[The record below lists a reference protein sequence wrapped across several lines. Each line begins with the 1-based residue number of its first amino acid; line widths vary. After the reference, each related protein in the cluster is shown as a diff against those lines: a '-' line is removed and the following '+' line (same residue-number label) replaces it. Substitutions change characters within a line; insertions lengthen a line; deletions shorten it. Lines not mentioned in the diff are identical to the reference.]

1 MTACR
6 RGRSRVLPRVI
17 APVLLVVAMT
27 TACESEQAGPQV
39 PTAPSTAD
47 VRPAL
52 LDAAWTAPAPAGAQV
67 AGRLRAWTTKDRVT
81 VVGKQQIRS
90 YDLASGKAA
99 WTAAL
104 PRGTTGVCTISEN
117 AGDIGALLLRT
128 KTGCTD
134 VAALS
139 LADGSWRWRHAI
151 EPLAKG
157 TPSVS
162 LSRLA
167 VAATGKCRQV
177 IRFGVAEGRRLKPV
191 APADSVCANA
201 SALAGNTIAV
211 KLDAGPDFGKVGDE
225 LIGTDAGKATFQV
238 LNNDDLTSRW
248 RISVDRVGANVAG
261 VVAQRPLVL
270 DTSLKGHRMLRVF
283 DAKGTPVRSVGWS
296 LPSQGFVRL
305 GLANGVLLGGYGPA
319 DPGRY
324 AYSLK
329 TGNQLWT
336 DLDDKTTRT
345 LGLFRGRVLR
355 ERLVT
360 GDDGEESW
368 LALHELDR
376 AGGSVTDPA
385 TNSRSVLI
393 GRVPSQGLAS
403 WVWSGRRAIAFSGA
417 KISAYDLPVKG
428 KKVDALP
435 VAEALPWADGDLQ
448 PSTAPGACR
457 RVSAETLAALGLASA
472 KLPAPADCRW
482 RETLDPS
489 YVERNLRTSVDIA
502 TPTDST
508 TAQAAAE
515 RRAEKLTDTLKAD
528 GLTPSAL
535 EGLGDQAWFATRP
548 STDGAQT
555 ETAIVA
561 RWRNAVVLVRA
572 SQAGLIEDRYAEL
585 VRPDAVESAVVGAAR
600 EILAA
605 LGAPAKAPT
614 RGKDGPHTATSDLCK
629 SVATAAKDLVEDAPS
644 VATTPRQSQRRLS
657 GCHWGTLSSVYPYL
671 TVSAYAV
678 PPSAATGQTAVR
690 TAAAAFAADGRDDVI
705 KGLGDEAEAWGFQA
719 EGGGANNQVVTAR
732 QGNLLVTVQYGDD
745 RPPAELRA
753 AAVEIVREV
762 LSRAS

>member
-1 MTACR
+1 
-6 RGRSRVLPRVI
+6 V
-17 APVLLVVAMT
+17 
-27 TACESEQAGPQV
+27 
-39 PTAPSTAD
+39 
-47 VRPAL
+47 
-52 LDAAWTAPAPAGAQV
+52 
-67 AGRLRAWTTKDRVT
+67 
-81 VVGKQQIRS
+81 
-90 YDLASGKAA
+90 
-99 WTAAL
+99 
-104 PRGTTGVCTISEN
+104 
-117 AGDIGALLLRT
+117 
-128 KTGCTD
+128 
-134 VAALS
+134 
-139 LADGSWRWRHAI
+139 
-151 EPLAKG
+151 
-157 TPSVS
+157 
-162 LSRLA
+162 
-167 VAATGKCRQV
+167 
-177 IRFGVAEGRRLKPV
+177 
-191 APADSVCANA
+191 
-201 SALAGNTIAV
+201 
-211 KLDAGPDFGKVGDE
+211 
-225 LIGTDAGKATFQV
+225 
-238 LNNDDLTSRW
+238 
-248 RISVDRVGANVAG
+248 
-261 VVAQRPLVL
+261 
-270 DTSLKGHRMLRVF
+270 
-283 DAKGTPVRSVGWS
+283 
-296 LPSQGFVRL
+296 
-305 GLANGVLLGGYGPA
+305 GYGPA

-605 LGAPAKAPT
+605 LGAPRRRPPEARTDPT
-614 RGKDGPHTATSDLCK
+614 PPLRTCARAWPRPPKTWSRTRQRGHDPSPVAETTERLPLGHVEFGLPLPHGLGVRGATVGSDGSNR
-629 SVATAAKDLVEDAPS
+629 S
-644 VATTPRQSQRRLS
+644 
-657 GCHWGTLSSVYPYL
+657 
-671 TVSAYAV
+671 
-678 PPSAATGQTAVR
+678 
-690 TAAAAFAADGRDDVI
+690 ADGRR
-705 KGLGDEAEAWGFQA
+705 GLRRG
-719 EGGGANNQVVTAR
+719 R
-732 QGNLLVTVQYGDD
+732 
-745 RPPAELRA
+745 
-753 AAVEIVREV
+753 
-762 LSRAS
+762 S